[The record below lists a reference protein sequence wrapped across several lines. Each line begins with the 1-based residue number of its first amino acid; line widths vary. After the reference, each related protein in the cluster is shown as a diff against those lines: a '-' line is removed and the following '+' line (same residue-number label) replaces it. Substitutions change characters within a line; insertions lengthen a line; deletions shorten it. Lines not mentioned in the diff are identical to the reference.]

1 MLDIQTHFA
10 SSLPLA
16 VVMDP
21 KPLSPTM
28 SALLAPHFTV
38 VWCSSLPLT
47 LQALAQAQPAVL
59 IVSSRFVPTKLIRA
73 FEALKE
79 RSTEAL
85 IPLIISLDLTQ
96 PTITL
101 PSTRW
106 AGKLG
111 IISIDTSQDEFTAL
125 VHRLFSP

>member
-1 MLDIQTHFA
+1 MLDIQTQFA
-10 SSLPLA
+10 SQLPLA

-21 KPLSPTM
+21 KPLSPTV

-47 LQALAQAQPAVL
+47 LQALAQEQPVVM
-59 IVSSRFVPTKLIRA
+59 IVSSRFAPTKLIRA

-79 RSTEAL
+79 RSTQAL

-111 IISIDTSQDEFTAL
+111 IITVDTSPNEFAAL
-125 VHRLFSP
+125 VHRLLSH